1 MAVLDELAGCLR
13 AVDDLTGLDRLDP
26 LDRYRAEV
34 VAAVARL
41 VADDEVDVLVVTQAI
56 ASANDALTVRLLQL
70 GEQRLGARPCDYAWL
85 ALGSHG
91 RGEQVLSSDQD
102 SALAYADGAE
112 GAGAYFTALA
122 GLVVPALARAGLPL
136 CDGGFMATGWCRTLG
151 ELRALF
157 GSWVDRPDPAALVRA
172 EVFLDVRPVHGA
184 LSVDVLDR
192 ILLAGGSH
200 GPFRAQMARAAVLFR
215 PPLGLFGRLRTVDST
230 LDVKRA
236 GTAAVVLLARL
247 YALTGGSSAR
257 STERRLQ
264 AAADAGTMSRPG
276 AADLAEAYRFLTRL
290 RLRAQVEQVQ
300 AGLAPGNAV
309 RLDVLPA
316 DERAR
321 LRAVLR
327 HVRDVQDTTQ
337 TRFATH
343 TVT

>member
-1 MAVLDELAGCLR
+1 MTVPDEMAGCLSV
-13 AVDDLTGLDRLDP
+13 VDALTTLDRLDP
-26 LDRYRAEV
+26 LDRYQSEV
-34 VAAVARL
+34 VAAAARL
-41 VADDEVDVLVVTQAI
+41 LADHDVDVLAVTQAI
-56 ASANDALTVRLLQL
+56 ASVNDALTERLLRL
-70 GEQRLGARPCDYAWL
+70 GEQRLGPRPCEYAWL

-102 SALAYADGAE
+102 SALAYADGVE
-112 GAGAYFTALA
+112 GAGPYFSSLA

-136 CDGGFMATGWCRTLG
+136 CDGGFMATGWCRPLG
-151 ELRALF
+151 ELRTMFA
-157 GSWVDRPDPAALVRA
+157 SWVDRPDPAALVRA
-172 EVFLDVRPVHGA
+172 EVFLDVRPVHGT
-184 LSVDVLDR
+184 LSVEVLDR

-257 STERRLQ
+257 STLRRLQ

-276 AADLAEAYRFLTRL
+276 AADLAEAYRFLTAL
-290 RLRAQVEQVQ
+290 RLRTQVERVQ
-300 AGLAPGNAV
+300 AGLVPGNAV
-309 RLDVLPA
+309 RLDVLTA

-321 LRAVLR
+321 LRTVLR
-327 HVRDVQDTTQ
+327 HVRDVQDATE